1 MAVFAAGTMVAGV
14 WAFAAIVGLVS
25 APAPVLA
32 VGIAALALVTLG
44 AVQAAR
50 AVRRLA
56 EPVDDLIGAAA
67 RIESGDYSGRIAER
81 GPRDVRSLIRAF
93 NDMSERLLAAD
104 ASRRSFLAD
113 MAHDMR
119 TPLSVIQGQLEAI
132 ADGVYPADE
141 AHLAP
146 VVDQVR
152 TLERL
157 VDDLR
162 TVALAEAGALEL
174 RIEPVDLG
182 ALVDDVVAA
191 MRSSAGGLELATA
204 IEPGLPLVPA
214 DAARLRQVVS
224 NLLANA
230 IRHTPPGGR
239 IDVAVESA
247 PDGRVAVSVRDTGP
261 GIPHEILPT
270 VFDRFVKGQGAV
282 GTGLGLAI
290 ARDLV
295 EAHGGSITARGGSG
309 EGATIR
315 LTLPLESRG

>member
-14 WAFAAIVGLVS
+14 WAFAAIAGLVS

-67 RIESGDYSGRIAER
+67 RIESGDYSGCVAER

-93 NDMSERLLAAD
+93 NDMSERLQAAD

-113 MAHDMR
+113 MAHEMR

-182 ALVDDVVAA
+182 ALVDDVVAV
-191 MRSSAGGLELATA
+191 MRPSAAGVELATA
-204 IEPGLPLVPA
+204 IEPDLPPVPA

-261 GIPHEILPT
+261 GIPEEILPT
-270 VFDRFVKGQGAV
+270 VFDRFVKGQDAV

-295 EAHGGSITARGGSG
+295 QAHGGSITAGGGSG